1 LLLEDSSVLKE
12 GTGFTAGDELMSA
25 CAAEAALLE
34 LSAAGGQSPL
44 KSRKLVSHESVAAS
58 LCLDLAKIVSYAYTT

>member
-1 LLLEDSSVLKE
+1 
-12 GTGFTAGDELMSA
+12 MSA

-58 LCLDLAKIVSYAYTT
+58 LCLDLGKIVSCIHDLDGRIFALDRKRVGCH

>member
-1 LLLEDSSVLKE
+1 
-12 GTGFTAGDELMSA
+12 MSA

-58 LCLDLAKIVSYAYTT
+58 LCLDLGKIVSYAYTT